1 MSTSTQEAVLCE
13 IRNARAD
20 LARLVDL
27 AESILGNVRGLYRR
41 AKPGPVQPPI
51 PGLVAPDDSKND
63 APDGCEWTMP
73 PAGQIAK
80 SLPRRWSNTVR
91 AWEALWD
98 QAVGAIPFEIDEL
111 YKPAVLD
118 VVAERT
124 SRRLKPQTLAR
135 MMLALFRAGAAV
147 HPDGRRGWWQLVYPT
162 DALREKVEREANRM
176 NAHRPA
182 KEAARA

>member
-1 MSTSTQEAVLCE
+1 MDEEQFDKLVATITENTRFLTILASLLSTVEK
-13 IRNARAD
+13 R
-20 LARLVDL
+20 LATI
-27 AESILGNVRGLYRR
+27 EGNVHGLYRHSK
-41 AKPGPVQPPI
+41 AAVQPPI
-51 PGLVAPDDSKND
+51 SGLGDDETPMPQPG
-63 APDGCEWTMP
+63 E
-73 PAGQIAK
+73 IAK
-80 SLPRRWSNTVR
+80 SLPRRWCNTVR

-135 MMLALFRAGAAV
+135 MMLALSRAGAAV
-147 HPDGRRGWWQLVYPT
+147 HPDGRRGVWKLVHPT

-182 KEAARA
+182 EKEAARA